1 MKSFEDMLQH
11 DGVKGMKWGVVKWR
25 KVGGKSGK
33 PRAPGRM
40 KQEWD
45 SLKRERHW
53 KRTIGNIDQ
62 LSTKKIGDISR
73 RISLENDLKRLSKSG
88 VGTAKDKKD
97 YRLRANMSEQEL
109 NRKVTRL
116 RVKSGLSSQISTAS
130 KEQREV
136 GKKIANV
143 GGSLL
148 VSYAVNKKISIGDV
162 YESVQNP
169 NAAKTKAV
177 KSVMDLAV
185 SNIKKKSGR

>member
-1 MKSFEDMLQH
+1 MSSFEDMLQH

-25 KVGGKSGK
+25 KVGGASGK

-53 KRTIGNIDQ
+53 KRTVGNIDQ

-88 VGTAKDKKD
+88 IGTAKDKKD
-97 YRLRANMSEQEL
+97 YRLRGNMSEQEL

-116 RVKSGLSSQISTAS
+116 RVKSGLSAQINTAS

-136 GKKIANV
+136 GKKITNI

-148 VSYAVNKKISIGDV
+148 MSYAVNKKISVGDV

-177 KSVMDLAV
+177 KTLMDLTV
-185 SNIKKKSGR
+185 SKIKDRAGR